1 MTEDRQRRKRTKMF
15 FLREGRLGNWEPY
28 WLRIIVAAALLVVV
42 LGSMLAS
49 IITVGVGY
57 AALIVHPLAGG
68 DAKVSGPIIG
78 PSFGFYKNPYLL
90 ESSVIIYYE
99 IDTLGMWGDGS
110 DPYAD
115 FAAVPSFSKD
125 QLEMQMDIMIR
136 WSLDPDKLV
145 DIYRKYP
152 NLDYKEK
159 VIASIAREQLRIVT
173 STEFTAVETIENRG
187 LVAEKIRTA
196 ILAKLATEPT
206 LYGAIIN
213 FEFDLRNIGYPD
225 IYTQAIEAKLAA
237 EQQMKQAE
245 FEKQKIIIL
254 AEADAEKVTINA
266 QALANA
272 TVLQSMGKAD
282 AITFIANQTGIEPKE
297 LTNLF
302 LWLETLRE
310 MKPNFIYITGQ
321 NQTSSFIYPLTPT
334 G

>member
-1 MTEDRQRRKRTKMF
+1 LRRK
-15 FLREGRLGNWEPY
+15 
-28 WLRIIVAAALLVVV
+28 
-42 LGSMLAS
+42 
-49 IITVGVGY
+49 
-57 AALIVHPLAGG
+57 
-68 DAKVSGPIIG
+68 
-78 PSFGFYKNPYLL
+78 L
-90 ESSVIIYYE
+90 E
-99 IDTLGMWGDGS
+99 
-110 DPYAD
+110 
-115 FAAVPSFSKD
+115 
-125 QLEMQMDIMIR
+125 R
-136 WSLDPDKLV
+136 
-145 DIYRKYP
+145 
-152 NLDYKEK
+152 
-159 VIASIAREQLRIVT
+159 
-173 STEFTAVETIENRG
+173 
-187 LVAEKIRTA
+187 A

-302 LWLETLRE
+302 CGWNIARNEA
-310 MKPNFIYITGQ
+310 
-321 NQTSSFIYPLTPT
+321 
-334 G
+334 

>member
-1 MTEDRQRRKRTKMF
+1 MIEERKERTKLF
-15 FLREGRLGNWEPY
+15 FFKENRFGKWGLHWVRVIPAF
-28 WLRIIVAAALLVVV
+28 VLLIF
-42 LGSMLAS
+42 LLISLFAS
-49 IITVGVGY
+49 IITVGVGE
-57 AALIVHPLAGG
+57 AALIIHPLAGG
-68 DAKVSGPIIG
+68 DAKVSGPITG
-78 PSFGFYKNPYLL
+78 PAFGFYKNPYFL
-90 ESSVIIYYE
+90 ESSVVIYYE

-115 FAAVPSFSKD
+115 FPAVAAFSRD

-136 WSLDPDKLV
+136 WSLDPSKLV

-152 NLDYKEK
+152 NLDYKDK
-159 VIASIAREQLRIVT
+159 VIASIAREQLRIIT
-173 STEFTAVETIENRG
+173 STQFSAIETIENRG
-187 LVAEKIRTA
+187 LVADKIKAA
-196 ILAKLATEPT
+196 ILQKLATEPT
-206 LYGAIIN
+206 LYGAILN
-213 FEFDLRNIGYPD
+213 FEFDLRNIEYPE
-225 IYTQAIEAKLAA
+225 IYTAAVEAKLAA

-282 AITFIANQTGIEPKE
+282 AINFIANQTGIQSAD
-297 LTNLF
+297 LTKYF

-310 MKPNFIYITGQ
+310 IKPNFIYIMGQ
-321 NQTSSFIYPLTPT
+321 NQTSSFIYPLTPST

>member
-1 MTEDRQRRKRTKMF
+1 MTEERKQRTKLF
-15 FLREGRLGNWEPY
+15 FFKENRFGRWGLHWVRVIPV
-28 WLRIIVAAALLVVV
+28 LVLIVFLLIS
-42 LGSMLAS
+42 LFAS

-57 AALIVHPLAGG
+57 AALIVHPLASG
-68 DAKVSGPIIG
+68 DAKVSGPITG
-78 PSFGFYKNPYLL
+78 PAFGFYKNPYLL
-90 ESSVIIYYE
+90 ETSVIIYYE
-99 IDTLGMWGDGS
+99 IDTLGMWGDGT

-173 STEFTAVETIENRG
+173 STQFTAVETIENRG

-196 ILAKLATEPT
+196 ILEKLATEPT

-213 FEFDLRNIGYPD
+213 FEFDLRNIGYPA

-245 FEKQKIIIL
+245 FDKQKIIIL

-282 AITFIANQTGIEPKE
+282 AINFIANQTGIPSAD
-297 LTNLF
+297 LTTYF

-310 MKPNFIYITGQ
+310 IKPNFIYIMGQ
-321 NQTSSFIYPLTPT
+321 NQTSSFIYPLTPST